1 MKWLYSTTLTL
12 IFLVIFLSKL
22 SPSVTGSVSAGFNLQ
37 LSLGLG
43 ICGEVVLNL
52 LCAYSMPP
60 FHTGRLKASYQESR
74 YITERVSRFI
84 DSSLQSAYML
94 MKWFLMIPLD
104 CQFWQFLLQD
114 LLLQQ
119 LHFPFWSFLL
129 QVCYRF
135 PWWSGATDSRV
146 TAKVSFFGQC
156 SNQ

>member
-22 SPSVTGSVSAGFNLQ
+22 SPSVIGSVSAGFNLQ

-60 FHTGRLKASYQESR
+60 FHTGRLKALYQESR

-104 CQFWQFLLQD
+104 CQFWQFLLQNHQNSLD
-114 LLLQQ
+114 HCLDWLHLWLQESVKRFCVRNCVPN
-119 LHFPFWSFLL
+119 LSFLIFKW
-129 QVCYRF
+129 CF
-135 PWWSGATDSRV
+135 
-146 TAKVSFFGQC
+146 
-156 SNQ
+156 

>member
-22 SPSVTGSVSAGFNLQ
+22 SPSVIGSVSAGFNLQ

-52 LCAYSMPP
+52 LCAYSIPP
-60 FHTGRLKASYQESR
+60 FHTVRLKASYQESR
-74 YITERVSRFI
+74 CLIYLTKKISRFI

-104 CQFWQFLLQD
+104 CQFWQFLLQNHQNSLD
-114 LLLQQ
+114 HCLDWLHPWLQESVKRFCVRNCVPN
-119 LHFPFWSFLL
+119 LSFLIFKW
-129 QVCYRF
+129 CF
-135 PWWSGATDSRV
+135 
-146 TAKVSFFGQC
+146 
-156 SNQ
+156 